1 MGNKLSAPALDNL
14 DAIRKI
20 DKSNMLQFCTDAAKH
35 YTGAIKNAEKIKLNY
50 PIPANIIVSGMGG
63 SGISG
68 ELLKDYVRNK
78 ATVPVEVNK
87 YYSLP
92 AYANK
97 KTLVLLV
104 SYSGDTE
111 ETLSAFLEAI
121 NRKCM
126 IYCVSSGGTLLK
138 YAEKLSVPHL
148 QVPDGMPP
156 RAALPHMIVPLLKCI
171 EKIGWAPKVAEN
183 LSETTKLLE
192 KISRENAPEKPAK
205 SNFTKTLATNA
216 YGTAPVVY
224 GFGVYRSVAMRWK
237 QQFNENSKIPAKW
250 EIFSELNHNE
260 IVGWEKPRQ
269 LAKRYTAIFI
279 RDKTEPIG
287 IRSRIENTQTL
298 MQPTI
303 SKMSEVWTQGKC
315 NLAKMLSTVL
325 VGDFVSVYLALLRKV
340 DPTPVNSISL
350 LKEKIER
357 NKIKEKTISALEK
370 LAAT

>member
-1 MGNKLSAPALDNL
+1 
-14 DAIRKI
+14 
-20 DKSNMLQFCTDAAKH
+20 ML
-35 YTGAIKNAEKIKLNY
+35 
-50 PIPANIIVSGMGG
+50 
-63 SGISG
+63 
-68 ELLKDYVRNK
+68 
-78 ATVPVEVNK
+78 VPV
-87 YYSLP
+87 
-92 AYANK
+92 
-97 KTLVLLV
+97 
-104 SYSGDTE
+104 
-111 ETLSAFLEAI
+111 
-121 NRKCM
+121 
-126 IYCVSSGGTLLK
+126 
-138 YAEKLSVPHL
+138 
-148 QVPDGMPP
+148 
-156 RAALPHMIVPLLKCI
+156 LKCI
-171 EKIGWAPKVAEN
+171 EKIGWAPKVSEN

-192 KISRENAPEKPAK
+192 KISRENALEKPAK
-205 SNFTKTLATNA
+205 NNFTKTLAANS

-298 MQPTI
+298 MKPKI
-303 SKMSEVWTQGKC
+303 SKMFEVWAKGKC

-340 DPTPVNSISL
+340 DPTPVNSINL

-357 NKIKEKTISALEK
+357 NKIKEKTICELEK
-370 LAAT
+370 LAAK